1 MNNLKIVVLQN
12 NDFVFYIDNYF
23 LKMLAVIELGGNQF
37 TVKKGDVIDVKKL
50 DKEVSSTFD
59 VEALLVS
66 DDDWK
71 ETKVWTPFVSGSK
84 VELKV
89 LEQFKWEKVRVF
101 KMKSKKRYMRNNWFR
116 AHLTKLEVISIA

>member
-1 MNNLKIVVLQN
+1 
-12 NDFVFYIDNYF
+12 
-23 LKMLAVIELGGNQF
+23 MLAVIELGGNQF

-66 DDDWK
+66 DDDGK
-71 ETKVWTPFVSGSK
+71 ETKVGTPFVSGSK

-89 LEQFKWEKVRVF
+89 LEQFKGEKVRVF
-101 KMKSKKRYMRNNWFR
+101 KMKSKKRYMRNNGFR
-116 AHLTKLEVISIA
+116 AHLTKLEVISVA